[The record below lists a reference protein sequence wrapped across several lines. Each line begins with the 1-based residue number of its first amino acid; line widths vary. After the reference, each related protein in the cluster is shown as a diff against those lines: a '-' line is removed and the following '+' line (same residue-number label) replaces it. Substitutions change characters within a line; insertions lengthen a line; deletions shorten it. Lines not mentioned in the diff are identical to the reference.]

1 MLFNS
6 LEFAA
11 FFAIFYV
18 AYLLLFRWRRL
29 QNVLL
34 LVASYV
40 FYGWWDWR
48 FLSLVAISTVVD
60 YAVGRGLAGS
70 DDPVLR
76 KRLEAQTPGS
86 KNGKEMTKDLA
97 TLCRELGLDHWAT
110 NVEEGA
116 FRKFPVVK
124 VRL

>member
-48 FLSLVAISTVVD
+48 FLSLIAISTVVD
-60 YAVGRGLAGS
+60 YAVGRGLAKRTAGGRGGRHRGRPPGLFS
-70 DDPVLR
+70 LCSRCVLSV
-76 KRLEAQTPGS
+76 LS
-86 KNGKEMTKDLA
+86 VLSVFGKEVLSQS
-97 TLCRELGLDHWAT
+97 C
-110 NVEEGA
+110 
-116 FRKFPVVK
+116 
-124 VRL
+124 